1 METTTTTTAEAIHD
15 WSAQLRHLIALDS
28 ESKDGG
34 YAVFIRLWNGA
45 AVRHAVDGGTNYLFD
60 LQQQQQQLLVKSKES
75 SVELLADP
83 HLLTGDMDSVR
94 AEVLTNYKQNPI
106 TEVVE
111 TPDQDETDFTKAI
124 QVLAKRLQAAT
135 TTSSP
140 TKVSTIIVFYTGS
153 TARLDH
159 GLSIFSTLYRF
170 GEDIDQGRLPRLVL
184 VDLGSSISFPPHKS
198 KRFGFYLS
206 FFFLKLFLVLQ
217 GKHRIPTVPSARWC
231 SLVPLNGPVRLVTTG
246 FRWNLTAEDQL
257 EFGRFISTSQEFD
270 GRSAVATVE
279 VLTERQPAGGL
290 LFSVDFS

>member
-28 ESKDGG
+28 GKDFVCFEMLRKFSDSFLISTESKDGG
-34 YAVFIRLWNGA
+34 YAVVLLNHCFDSPALRFQENSTASLELPKIRQFIRLWNRA

-60 LQQQQQQLLVKSKES
+60 LQQQQQQLLNSKES
-75 SVELLADP
+75 SGELLADP

-94 AEVLTNYKQNPI
+94 AEVLNNYKQNPI
-106 TEVVE
+106 TEVIE

-124 QVLAKRLQAAT
+124 QVLARRLQAAT
-135 TTSSP
+135 TTASYP

-184 VDLGSSISFPPHKS
+184 VDLGSSISFLLTKVSGLGSIFP
-198 KRFGFYLS
+198 S
-206 FFFLKLFLVLQ
+206 FF
-217 GKHRIPTVPSARWC
+217 
-231 SLVPLNGPVRLVTTG
+231 
-246 FRWNLTAEDQL
+246 
-257 EFGRFISTSQEFD
+257 
-270 GRSAVATVE
+270 
-279 VLTERQPAGGL
+279 
-290 LFSVDFS
+290 